1 MVAAFG
7 LILGGAI
14 ADVIPR
20 PTIIALL
27 AIPLAI
33 PVYRGLRDFYESPY
47 ELMPRMGKGVQL
59 HMVAG
64 LLLIV
69 GYVVAVVAGH
79 LSHSPP
85 FFLR

>member
-1 MVAAFG
+1 MRALYLAEADTPGG
-7 LILGGAI
+7 LRERLQ
-14 ADVIPR
+14 
-20 PTIIALL
+20 T
-27 AIPLAI
+27 PLAI
-33 PVYRGLRDFYESPY
+33 PVYGGLRDFYESPY